1 MAFVLIL
8 LLSYFAGV
16 SPHINDSEDSSSGNN
31 SEDSSDLPLIQG
43 DFKAAL
49 QAMEERVVKLETA
62 LISSAIQIQVS
73 SLKVGVLYGP
83 SETS

>member
-8 LLSYFAGV
+8 LLSYFSGV
-16 SPHINDSEDSSSGNN
+16 SPHINDSEDSSSDN
-31 SEDSSDLPLIQG
+31 SSDLPLVQG

-73 SLKVGVLYGP
+73 F
-83 SETS
+83 

>member
-1 MAFVLIL
+1 MAFVFIL
-8 LLSYFAGV
+8 LLSYFSGV
-16 SPHINDSEDSSSGNN
+16 SPHINDSEDSSSDN
-31 SEDSSDLPLIQG
+31 SSDLPLIQG
-43 DFKAAL
+43 DCKAAL

>member
-1 MAFVLIL
+1 MAFVFVL

-16 SPHINDSEDSSSGNN
+16 TSHVNDSEDSSSDNN
-31 SEDSSDLPLIQG
+31 SEDSSDLPLIQPG

-73 SLKVGVLYGP
+73 F
-83 SETS
+83 